1 MLQYHLSILQYLNHL
16 SYAPSGAHFN
26 IIMKR
31 CFLVKLYL
39 NMKDCRSIH
48 FLDVYYFDH
57 LSAHPQKMNSFMMEV
72 PIIQKPFHWFTLSWK
87 SKKNIKLKA
96 CVHYFLSNF
105 YLWLNDS
112 PSTNMKNGFYFILK
126 ALFVLEIFNFLY
138 FCLPLFF
145 SPSAI
150 ALEVYPRK
158 ILKFLTPSTV

>member
-1 MLQYHLSILQYLNHL
+1 MLQYHLSMLQYLNHL
-16 SYAPSGAHFN
+16 SYAPSGAHFK

-57 LSAHPQKMNSFMMEV
+57 LSAHPQKMNSFMTEV
-72 PIIQKPFHWFTLSWK
+72 PIIQKPFHWFARQINWLVSLWYGFLSWK

-112 PSTNMKNGFYFILK
+112 PSKNMKNVFYFI
-126 ALFVLEIFNFLY
+126 
-138 FCLPLFF
+138 
-145 SPSAI
+145 
-150 ALEVYPRK
+150 
-158 ILKFLTPSTV
+158 